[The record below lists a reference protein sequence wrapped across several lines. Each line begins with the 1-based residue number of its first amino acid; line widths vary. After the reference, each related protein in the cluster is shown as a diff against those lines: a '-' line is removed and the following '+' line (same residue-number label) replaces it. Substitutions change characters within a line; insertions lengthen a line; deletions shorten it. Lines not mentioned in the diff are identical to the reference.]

1 MGVLHPR
8 WLFGISSINSS
19 NAVVLSFFLDIT
31 ESQELLVG
39 LVAKSVAQEA
49 HPNKHEIYISKSVL
63 AGKKRRELTGDG
75 PKSHVNNTKNIF
87 FWNILL
93 GSWRHKE

>member
-31 ESQELLVG
+31 ESQEFLVG
-39 LVAKSVAQEA
+39 LVVKSVAQEA

-87 FWNILL
+87 F
-93 GSWRHKE
+93 

>member
-19 NAVVLSFFLDIT
+19 C
-31 ESQELLVG
+31 

-49 HPNKHEIYISKSVL
+49 HPNKHEIYISKNFL

-87 FWNILL
+87 FWN
-93 GSWRHKE
+93 KY